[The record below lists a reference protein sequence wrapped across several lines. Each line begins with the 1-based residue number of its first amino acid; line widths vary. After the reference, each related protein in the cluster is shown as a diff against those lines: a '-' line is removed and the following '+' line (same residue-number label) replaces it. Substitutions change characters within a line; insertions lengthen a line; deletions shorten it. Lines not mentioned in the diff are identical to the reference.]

1 MSAFENFF
9 VMFWV
14 GLLTWVFWWLIKPLV
29 GENPIVKRFIVLVLF
44 CIGSAVAAEALQL
57 LQ

>member
-1 MSAFENFF
+1 MSTFENFF

-14 GLLTWVFWWLIKPLV
+14 GLLTAIFYWLIKPLV
-29 GENPIVKRFIVLVLF
+29 GERPKTKRFIVMVLF
-44 CIGSAVAAEALQL
+44 CIGSAIAAEALQL